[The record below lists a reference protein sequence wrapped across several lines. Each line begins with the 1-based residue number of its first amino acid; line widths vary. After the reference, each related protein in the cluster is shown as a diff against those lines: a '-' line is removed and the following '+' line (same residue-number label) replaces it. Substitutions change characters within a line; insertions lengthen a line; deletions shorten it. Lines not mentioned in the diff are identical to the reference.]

1 MTDGLLAVVDGGTSG
16 LHPRAFAAAALAQKA
31 VADTGA
37 EADLIVIG
45 GARPSFGRWR
55 RSLRAAAADGAS
67 LASAIADHLEENDY
81 AAVAIGDSPLGR
93 EIAGRLAARLGLPV
107 VGATASFTVK
117 GDALEVIRPAVGGK
131 RTARLAIHRSPAL
144 LLIDPESAASA
155 TQQQAALPDAED
167 LPVDSADPPF
177 AAVDEERLGPWE
189 MDIAEADVVVAGG
202 RGVGGPDGFA
212 LLADL
217 AAVLEG
223 GVGASRVAVDAG
235 WAPRSSQVGL
245 TGKTVSPR
253 LYVACGISGAIH
265 HTLGMRDSAFIVVIN
280 SDPQAS
286 IFKIAN
292 VSIVGDVREV
302 VPNLIA
308 DLTSRRTAQGAAAVL
323 TGGRA

>member
-1 MTDGLLAVVDGGTSG
+1 VS
-16 LHPRAFAAAALAQKA
+16 
-31 VADTGA
+31 
-37 EADLIVIG
+37 
-45 GARPSFGRWR
+45 
-55 RSLRAAAADGAS
+55 
-67 LASAIADHLEENDY
+67 
-81 AAVAIGDSPLGR
+81 
-93 EIAGRLAARLGLPV
+93 
-107 VGATASFTVK
+107 
-117 GDALEVIRPAVGGK
+117 
-131 RTARLAIHRSPAL
+131 
-144 LLIDPESAASA
+144 
-155 TQQQAALPDAED
+155 
-167 LPVDSADPPF
+167 
-177 AAVDEERLGPWE
+177 EERLGPWE

-217 AAVLEG
+217 AALLEG

-265 HTLGMRDSAFIVVIN
+265 HTLGMRDSAFIIVIN
-280 SDPQAS
+280 SDPQAP

-292 VSIVGDVREV
+292 VGIVGDVRQV

-308 DLTSRRTAQGAAAVL
+308 DLRSRRTSNDAAAVL